1 MPKMNVQ
8 QVNPERYAQVKAAQD
23 SLRRQCS
30 GMMKMVRLCPYCD
43 HRVENV
49 ARGEHGYT
57 FAKCS
62 NCGEEVV
69 FPPVS
74 FGSVRRTGQTS
85 WMSTPP

>member
-1 MPKMNVQ
+1 MARIDVRQ
-8 QVNPERYAQVKAAQD
+8 INPEHYAQVRADQD
-23 SLRRQCS
+23 ALRAKCK
-30 GMMKMVRLCPYCD
+30 GMIKMVRLCPYCE

-74 FGSVRRTGQTS
+74 FRRVR
-85 WMSTPP
+85 

>member
-1 MPKMNVQ
+1 MAKVNIQ
-8 QVNPERYAQVKAAQD
+8 EINPERYAQVKAAQN
-23 SLRRQCS
+23 SLRNKCS

-74 FGSVRRTGQTS
+74 FRKTS
-85 WMSTPP
+85 

>member
-1 MPKMNVQ
+1 MPKVNIQ

-49 ARGEHGYT
+49 VRGEHG
-57 FAKCS
+57 
-62 NCGEEVV
+62 
-69 FPPVS
+69 
-74 FGSVRRTGQTS
+74 
-85 WMSTPP
+85 

>member
-1 MPKMNVQ
+1 MAKVNMQ
-8 QVNPERYAQVKAAQD
+8 QLNPERYARVRAAQD
-23 SLRRQCS
+23 ALKAQCS

-49 ARGEHGYT
+49 VRGEHGYT

-74 FGSVRRTGQTS
+74 FRKTS
-85 WMSTPP
+85 

>member
-1 MPKMNVQ
+1 MPRTNIRQ
-8 QVNPERYAQVKAAQD
+8 INPEHYAQVKAAQD
-23 SLRRQCS
+23 SLRKQCS
-30 GMMKMVRLCPYCD
+30 GMLQMVRLCPYCG

-74 FGSVRRTGQTS
+74 VRKIS
-85 WMSTPP
+85 

>member
-1 MPKMNVQ
+1 MAKVNIQ
-8 QVNPERYAQVKAAQD
+8 EINPERYAQVKAAQN
-23 SLRRQCS
+23 SLRSKCS

-57 FAKCS
+57 FSKCP

-74 FGSVRRTGQTS
+74 FRIAR
-85 WMSTPP
+85 